1 MVGIVFSLIAT
12 LGFGS
17 SMVMTRLGLSHMR
30 PVPGAWITL
39 VAGSVATLSL
49 ALFVSFDEI
58 LATTKEALLWIA
70 VIGFLNFCLGRMLN
84 ITSVKHIG
92 ATRASPIFAL
102 SPVFASF
109 FAVSLLNE
117 QITPLLLGGTVLIVA
132 GVILITG
139 ERET

>member
-1 MVGIVFSLIAT
+1 
-12 LGFGS
+12 
-17 SMVMTRLGLSHMR
+17 MVMTRLGLSYIR

-39 VAGSVATLSL
+39 VSGCVATLSL
-49 ALFVSFDEI
+49 ALFTSLDEI

-84 ITSVKHIG
+84 ITSVRHVG

-109 FAVSLLNE
+109 FAVFILHE
-117 QITPLLLGGTVLIVA
+117 QVAPLVLVGTALIVA

-139 ERET
+139 ERETS